1 MQCYFR
7 SSLKMINNCYRTNK
21 ETKLL
26 YTYSGN
32 LIVLSTLPEHNLQA
46 DVISGFRN
54 FSSELMLIY
63 FYLYR
68 SEIIAV
74 SLLIFPHIALIPV
87 QVATMRQRNCNSF
100 SMFYLWQITT
110 RAANNFHVDLNWW
123 RNLLRSRWCG

>member
-1 MQCYFR
+1 
-7 SSLKMINNCYRTNK
+7 MINNCYRTNK

-63 FYLYR
+63 FYLYGD
-68 SEIIAV
+68 
-74 SLLIFPHIALIPV
+74 
-87 QVATMRQRNCNSF
+87 T
-100 SMFYLWQITT
+100 YDDITK
-110 RAANNFHVDLNWW
+110 
-123 RNLLRSRWCG
+123 SIEK